1 MGQNWVKWVL
11 DIRCYKRKARSMKK
25 IVKIVAVAI
34 IILVITVVPVYCFT
48 RPASAPA
55 GVILTVTGKVYVPLS
70 ITWDDLNSLSPVAKQ
85 VNLSSTD
92 SPNEH
97 GVFSFTVVSLGQVLQ
112 NSKPYPYPNATTVT
126 FTGSK
131 GQSTTMTLQEINQNL
146 ETIAIALGKNGV
158 LLSGSEGPLRL
169 FIPTDTNTDRWIK
182 GLYSI
187 VVN

>member
-11 DIRCYKRKARSMKK
+11 DIRCIKRKAQSMKK
-25 IVKIVAVAI
+25 TVKIVAVAI
-34 IILVITVVPVYCFT
+34 IILVIAVVPIYYST
-48 RPASAPA
+48 RPASAPV
-55 GVILTVTGKVYVPLS
+55 GVILTVTGKVNVPLS
-70 ITWDDLNSLSPVAKQ
+70 ITWDDLMSLQPKAVP

-97 GVFSFTVVSLGQVLQ
+97 GVFKFNAVSLGQVLQ
-112 NSKPYPYPNATTVT
+112 GSLPYPNATSVT

-146 ETIAIALGKNGV
+146 ETMGIAMGKNDA
-158 LLSGSEGPLRL
+158 LFSSSDGPLRL
-169 FIPTDTNTDRWIK
+169 FIPTDNNTDRWIK